1 MNGQPPPDDSDDLDN
16 DWEPEFSAKT
26 AAAVRIV
33 AQDVLDAFK
42 QHVEVV
48 CAAQNELAE
57 STIDASA
64 EVLRDALD
72 RFVDA
77 QSDHCGEWAPF
88 YDAFEDE
95 DDEDDDDDDEEGAT
109 ATGAVTGISRLA
121 RWDFEVVDEAAV
133 LRAGQ
138 AAWLETYPDTTADDL
153 AKQEDNVGLAL
164 YNISHLRGQDAIFDT
179 PGIHARWGFVATHQQ
194 PDLGPLEDEDLDEA
208 FLVETPPLFSEGYLY
223 TNEE

>member
-1 MNGQPPPDDSDDLDN
+1 MNVQPPPDDSDDLD
-16 DWEPEFSAKT
+16 DWEPEFSAKS

-57 STIDASA
+57 PTIDASA
-64 EVLRDALD
+64 EILREALD

-88 YDAFEDE
+88 YDAFEEDDEDE
-95 DDEDDDDDDEEGAT
+95 DDEDEEDDAVAGD
-109 ATGAVTGISRLA
+109 VTGISRLA
-121 RWDFEVVDEAAV
+121 RWDFEVTDEAAV
-133 LRAGQ
+133 LQAGR

-179 PGIHARWGFVATHQQ
+179 PGIRARWGFIATHQQ
-194 PDLGPLEDEDLDEA
+194 PDLGPLDDDDLEDA
-208 FLVETPPLFSEGYLY
+208 FGVETPPLFSEGYIY
-223 TNEE
+223 TEES